1 MYIWIVHQIQPR
13 SNCLIKI
20 VIKAGDARE
29 TIHPSR
35 LTVLIVKVWL
45 TKWESWNLQG
55 QEWQRTR
62 NFSISGPPSRAVRVQ
77 QKYNS
82 RHVYKYKFASN
93 HSKTKNKKPTGKVN
107 FNNIFYL
114 PQYTPN
120 IFSLVKQLLIRYFHS
135 FLWSSVSRIQC
146 VCCFCHTMWLF
157 GPWAPGS
164 RSADS

>member
-1 MYIWIVHQIQPR
+1 MHQIQPK
-13 SNCLIKI
+13 SNYLIKI
-20 VIKAGDARE
+20 IIKAGDTRE

-62 NFSISGPPSRAVRVQ
+62 NFSISGLPSRAVLVQ

-82 RHVYKYKFASN
+82 RHIYKYKFASN
-93 HSKTKNKKPTGKVN
+93 HSKKKNNKKNPNKVN

-120 IFSLVKQLLIRYFHS
+120 IFSLISYKQLLIRYFHS
-135 FLWSSVSRIQC
+135 FLWPSVSRIQC
-146 VCCFCHTMWLF
+146 VFCFCHTMCLF